1 MAEHLEHKLSKL
13 QAKLDELHRQLPLDN
28 IPLSMLLEI
37 EALEREIQFLTSDI
51 YLGEPGNKSVN

>member
-37 EALEREIQFLTSDI
+37 ESLEREIQFLTSDI
-51 YLGEPGNKSVN
+51 YLGEPGNKSIN

>member
-13 QAKLDELHRQLPLDN
+13 QAKLEDLHRKLPFDN

-37 EALEREIQFLTSDI
+37 EALEREIQFLTSDT
-51 YLGEPGNKSVN
+51 YFGEPGNKSIN